1 MKKGK
6 SVAAKIDPIIKIRS
20 NDAVESIMRE
30 VKSAK
35 AVVISTEDGFEVAA
49 KVENTAQ
56 TSRLSAMASSFS
68 ALGALVG
75 EESQLG
81 QCNSITVDAAD
92 GYILIFHI
100 RNPKQPLTM
109 CVVAGSDTVMG
120 QALYFSK
127 QAAQNIASA

>member
-1 MKKGK
+1 M
-6 SVAAKIDPIIKIRS
+6 AFTLDPSIK
-20 NDAVESIMRE
+20 NCATAAVEDIMRE

-35 AVVISTEDGFEVAA
+35 AVVIATEDGFEVASR
-49 KVENTAQ
+49 VENAAQ

-81 QCNSITVDAAD
+81 QCNNVVIDAAE
-92 GYILIFHI
+92 GYILILQI
-100 RNPKQPLTM
+100 RNPKLVLTM

-120 QALYFSK
+120 QMLYFSK
-127 QAAQNIASA
+127 QAAQTIAAA